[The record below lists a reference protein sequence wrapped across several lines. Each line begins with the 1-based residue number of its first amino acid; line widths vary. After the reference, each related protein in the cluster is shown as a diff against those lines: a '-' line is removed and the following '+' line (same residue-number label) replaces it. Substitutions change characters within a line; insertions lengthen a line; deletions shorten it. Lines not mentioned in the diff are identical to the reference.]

1 MELTGKIINIL
12 PIQSGMG
19 KNGNEWKKQEIII
32 QTEEQYPKSICIT
45 LWGNTIDNNIKQ
57 GDKIKASIDIESREY
72 QGKWYTTVKVW
83 KIESLS
89 ASNENDVE
97 KNFNEAPPLTGND
110 DLDALWGKNDEGKDG
125 LPF

>member
-1 MELTGKIINIL
+1 MELTGKITNIL

-32 QTEEQYPKSICIT
+32 QTEEQYPKTICIT
-45 LWGNTIDNNIKQ
+45 LWGNTIDNKIKQ
-57 GDKIKASIDIESREY
+57 DDKIKASIDIESREFN
-72 QGKWYTTVKVW
+72 GKWYTTVKAW

-89 ASNENDVE
+89 VPNVNESDMD
-97 KNFNEAPPLTGND
+97 FNEVPTIREDEG
-110 DLDALWGKNDEGKDG
+110 LDAYFGSGDEKDG

>member
-1 MELTGKIINIL
+1 MELTGKITNIL
-12 PIQSGMG
+12 PIQSGVG

-45 LWGNTIDNNIKQ
+45 LWGNTISDKIKL
-57 GDKIKASIDIESREY
+57 DEKIKASIDIESREFG
-72 QGKWYTTVKVW
+72 GKWYTTVKAW

-89 ASNENDVE
+89 ASNENEVE
-97 KNFNEAPPLTGND
+97 KDFNEAPPIKGDD
-110 DLDALWGKNDEGKDG
+110 DLDVLWGNNDDGKDG